1 MTTKQVTAPQEACA
15 GWTPGHE
22 KKTGARLRMHPS
34 MNNFPAMMMLV
45 LSLYKNR
52 PYSVCP
58 TTHSVDRVR
67 DGMRPCCEPMSN
79 RDYRERDGGARLEE
93 VWHVSIEGFVEWE
106 SGMSSMR
113 PSSG

>member
-34 MNNFPAMMMLV
+34 MNNFRVMMMLV

-58 TTHSVDRVR
+58 TTHSLDRLIDV
-67 DGMRPCCEPMSN
+67 MQPCCKPMIN
-79 RDYRERDGGARLEE
+79 RDYRESDGGVRREE
-93 VWHVSIEGFVEWE
+93 GRHVSTAACLA
-106 SGMSSMR
+106 R
-113 PSSG
+113 